1 MKFDFPKDFLFG
13 AASSACQIESAY
25 LEDGKG
31 EDVTGYYSKI
41 YPEKFAG
48 SHPNDSADFYY
59 KYPEDIKMMQ
69 DLGLKCFRFSI
80 SWSRIFPNNPDEINQ
95 AGIDYY
101 SDVIDKIREAGMKV
115 FFDLWHCDLPMWVI
129 EKGGVVNREFIDW
142 FHKYAE
148 VCFKAF
154 GDRVDFW
161 STINEPSI
169 NIMAAYAYEHQAPF
183 LRDMDLAIKA
193 CHVAILA
200 HYDVVR
206 LYKSMN
212 FTGQIGAVIHVEPT
226 YALTMDE
233 KDEKAAERRFA
244 FYSGVWM
251 DPMFKGY
258 YPKILMD
265 YPWYTSKLP
274 EGFEKELADNFIDS
288 DFISIN
294 YYSPSFV
301 KYADNGELDY
311 EFVKNQQLPGDDYG
325 FVVYPQGLFDV
336 VNILHKTY
344 PNKDIYITENGIGVK
359 KEGTLDEQL
368 VDDYRINYLREHL
381 HSVSNAIKA
390 GVPVKGYFHWSI
402 IDTWEGYAGGY
413 NFIFGFIQ
421 VNYQTR
427 ERRPRKSY
435 HYYKEVIKQGSVY

>member
-1 MKFDFPKDFLFG
+1 MIFDFPKGFLFG

-25 LEDGKG
+25 FEDGKG

-48 SHPNDSADFYY
+48 SHPNDSADFYH
-59 KYPEDIKMMQ
+59 KYPEDIAMMK

-80 SWSRIFPNNPDEINQ
+80 SWSRIFPNGPDEVCQ

-101 SDVIDKIREAGMKV
+101 SNVIDELKKAGMKV
-115 FFDLWHCDLPMWVI
+115 FFDLWHCDLPYWVI
-129 EKGGVVNREFIDW
+129 EKGGLLEKDFIKW
-142 FHKYAE
+142 FHNYAE

-183 LRDMDLAIKA
+183 MRDMNLAIKA
-193 CHVAILA
+193 CHIAILA

-212 FTGQIGAVIHVEPT
+212 FKGQIGAVIHVEPT

-233 KDEKAAERRFA
+233 QDRLAAERRFA
-244 FYSGVWM
+244 FYSGWWM
-251 DPMFKGY
+251 DPMFKGH

-265 YPWYTSKLP
+265 YKWITDKLP
-274 EGFEKELADNFIDS
+274 EGFEKDLSDNFISS

-301 KYADNGELDY
+301 KYSKNDELDY
-311 EFVKNQQLPGDDYG
+311 EFIKNEQLAGDDYG
-325 FVVYPQGLFDV
+325 FVVYAQGLFDTCKRL
-336 VNILHKTY
+336 NKDY

-368 VDDYRINYLREHL
+368 NDDYRINYMREHL
-381 HSVSNAIKA
+381 RELSKAIDS
-390 GVPVKGYFHWSI
+390 GIPVKGYFPWSI

-413 NFIFGFIQ
+413 NFIFGLVQ
-421 VNYQTR
+421 VNYETL

-435 HYYKEVIKQGSVY
+435 FYYKQVIEQGRVN

>member
-1 MKFDFPKDFLFG
+1 MIFDFPKDFLFG

-25 LEDGKG
+25 FEDGKG
-31 EDVTGYYSKI
+31 EDVMGYYSKI

-48 SHPNDSADFYY
+48 THPNDSADFYH
-59 KYPEDIKMMQ
+59 KYPEDIAMMK

-80 SWSRIFPNNPDEINQ
+80 SWSRIFPNGPDEVCQ

-101 SDVIDKIREAGMKV
+101 SNVINELKKAGIKV
-115 FFDLWHCDLPMWVI
+115 FFDLWHCDLPYWVI
-129 EKGGVVNREFIDW
+129 EKGGLLERDFIKW
-142 FHKYAE
+142 FHNYAE

-183 LRDMDLAIKA
+183 MRDMNLAIKA
-193 CHVAILA
+193 CHIAILA

-212 FTGQIGAVIHVEPT
+212 FNGQIGAVIHVEPT

-233 KDEKAAERRFA
+233 NDRLAAERRFA
-244 FYSGVWM
+244 FYSGWWM
-251 DPMFKGY
+251 DPMFKGH

-265 YPWYTSKLP
+265 YKWLTDKLP
-274 EGFEKELADNFIDS
+274 EGFEKDLADNFIDS

-301 KYADNGELDY
+301 KYAKNDELDY
-311 EFVKNQQLPGDDYG
+311 EFVKNEQLAGDDYG
-325 FVVYPQGLFDV
+325 FVVYAQGLFDTCKRL
-336 VNILHKTY
+336 NKDY

-368 VDDYRINYLREHL
+368 NDDYRISYMREHL
-381 HSVSNAIKA
+381 RELSKAIDA
-390 GVPVKGYFHWSI
+390 GLPIKGYFPWSI
-402 IDTWEGYAGGY
+402 IDTYEGYAGGY
-413 NFIFGFIQ
+413 NFIFGLIQ
-421 VNYQTR
+421 VNYETL

-435 HYYKEVIKQGSVY
+435 HYYKEVIKQGRVN